1 MASQVLR
8 AWAVDHE
15 ALFAVVGSKD
25 ESFIAKVLARKN
37 EVEDL
42 DEFFQEDYD
51 TTVEEILRELVCGD
65 LDPRS
70 AGEYRRVLEVV
81 APVVGKSAGP
91 EADVPGRGW
100 QDEELAAWLEL
111 ANLPRLAAVWKVE
124 APFPWRTW
132 PKTPERPIP
141 ATFDWPKA
149 RFIARSDHDALAKE
163 LAKFDIAKAPSL
175 PERQEGCEP
184 DADYLLQSFR
194 GWLRDAKGTDLVVL
208 HDGQQ

>member
-8 AWAVDHE
+8 AYAVDHE
-15 ALFAVVGSKD
+15 ALFALVGSKD
-25 ESFIAKVLARKN
+25 DGLVAKVLARKS

-51 TTVEEILRELVCGD
+51 TTVEEIVRELVRGE

-81 APVVGKSAGP
+81 APVIGKSAGP
-91 EADVPGRGW
+91 EADLPGRGW
-100 QDEELAAWLEL
+100 QDEEIAAWLEL
-111 ANLPRLAAVWKVE
+111 AKLPRLAAVWKEE
-124 APFPWRTW
+124 APYPWRKW
-132 PKTPERPIP
+132 PKKPEPPIP

-149 RFIARSDHDALAKE
+149 RFIPKSVHETLANE
-163 LAKFDIAKAPSL
+163 LAKFQIAKAPSL
-175 PERQEGCEP
+175 PERQEGCEE